1 MVMYI
6 EFIKS
11 EGVADVEKVTEH
23 ELSAW
28 RFFIKAH
35 AKIIGK
41 IEEDLAE
48 QKRVPLTT
56 YDVLIALFEAPD
68 RKLRFGE
75 LNKKVVLSKS
85 GLTRLVDRLEQE
97 GLIRREKSEED
108 RRGAYAALTE
118 VGETELRKAWPIYAS
133 GIKQYFAA
141 PLSEGDL
148 HSLLNALETLNKAM
162 TSEKEASS

>member
-1 MVMYI
+1 M
-6 EFIKS
+6 
-11 EGVADVEKVTEH
+11 DKVTEH

-28 RFFIKAH
+28 RIFIKTH
-35 AKIIGK
+35 AMIIEK
-41 IEEDLAE
+41 IEQDLAE

-56 YDVLIALFEAPD
+56 YDVLLALYEAPD
-68 RKLRFGE
+68 RKLRLGD

-85 GLTRLVDRLEQE
+85 GLTRLVDRLERE

-118 VGETELRKAWPIYAS
+118 AGETELRRAWPVYAR

-141 PLSEGDL
+141 QLSEGDL
-148 HSLLNALETLNKAM
+148 QSLHTALETLNKAM
-162 TSEKEASS
+162 KPQKKASS